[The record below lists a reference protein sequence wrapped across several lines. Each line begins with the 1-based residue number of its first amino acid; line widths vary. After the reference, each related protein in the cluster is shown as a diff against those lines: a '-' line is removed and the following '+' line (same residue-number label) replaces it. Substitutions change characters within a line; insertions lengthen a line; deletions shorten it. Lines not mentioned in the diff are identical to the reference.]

1 MSSSTRTARFPTQG
15 KKAGPQGPLYWIGV
29 WWPVALGI
37 AVIAIES
44 QSFMGSDHTSGIL
57 RPIWQAFFGQV
68 SDARWEIIH
77 HYIRKSG
84 HFFGY
89 GFIGLAWLRAWW
101 MTLPQS
107 RFLTD
112 AALAMVGTATM
123 AIFDEWHQSFFPN
136 RTSSPWDVLLDCTG
150 ALVLQT
156 LVYVFV
162 RMTRPKK
169 LARAA

>member
-1 MSSSTRTARFPTQG
+1 MSNSSRGA
-15 KKAGPQGPLYWIGV
+15 AYWLRV

-37 AVIAIES
+37 AVISIES
-44 QSFMGSDHTSGIL
+44 TEFMGADHTSGPL
-57 RPIWQAFFGQV
+57 RALWQFLFGHI
-68 SDARWEIIH
+68 AEAHWETIH
-77 HYIRKSG
+77 HYIRKTG

-101 MTLPQS
+101 MTLPHS

-112 AALAMVGTATM
+112 AALATLGTAVI
-123 AIFDEWHQSFFPN
+123 AVGDEYHQSFLPN

-150 ALVLQT
+150 ALAVQLVL
-156 LVYVFV
+156 YVFV
-162 RMTRPKK
+162 RAIRPKQ